1 MWKKVEST
9 SIGFISWAL
18 SLSSH
23 AKNFVPKN
31 KRGSG
36 GPSEAKMNPR

>member
-9 SIGFISWAL
+9 SLVSSLGLSL

-23 AKNFVPKN
+23 AKNFVSKN
-31 KRGSG
+31 KRGG
-36 GPSEAKMNPR
+36 RGAK